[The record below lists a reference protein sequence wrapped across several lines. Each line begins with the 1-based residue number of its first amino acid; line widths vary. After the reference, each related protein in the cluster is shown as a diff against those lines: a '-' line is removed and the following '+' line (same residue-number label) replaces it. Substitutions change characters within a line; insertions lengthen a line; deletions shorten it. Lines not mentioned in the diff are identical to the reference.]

1 MSVTG
6 ALKTADLVVS
16 GTVETGEQYPMHME
30 TQVCL
35 ADPQEGYYVLH
46 AATQVITQVQTSV
59 AALLGVGEN
68 L

>member
-35 ADPQEGYYVLH
+35 ADPQEGYYILH
-46 AATQVITQVQTSV
+46 AATQVMMQMQTSV
-59 AALLGVGEN
+59 AALLGVGKN